1 MEMKKILIVLA
12 VLTTFGIF
20 SGCDMLNNIWSY
32 NVTIIND
39 DYDKYVTAVYVRDY
53 YQSEDIWSKNNLY
66 DFIYPEESYTFSLYE
81 GTYDFWFILED
92 DYYVYS
98 YYEYDVPVDRDFS
111 MFVYV
116 DNLTDEQKSNV
127 IKTPKNSTKK

>member
-1 MEMKKILIVLA
+1 MEMKKIILILA
-12 VLTTFGIF
+12 VLMTFGIF

-98 YYEYDVPVDRDFS
+98 YYEFDVPVDRDFS

-127 IKTPKNSTKK
+127 IKTPKNNNKK